1 MKLLLV
7 KILLLFQKKNIHFF
21 WYTIGFVLIVTY
33 IVLDAQGNI
42 LLNFV
47 LVSII
52 LFVVLIYSV
61 IYSNGSEATN
71 S

>member
-1 MKLLLV
+1 VKLLLV
-7 KILLLFQKKNIHFF
+7 KILLLFKKKYPFF
-21 WYTIGFVLIVTY
+21 LNTIGFVLIVTY
-33 IVLDAQGNI
+33 IVLDARGNI

>member
-1 MKLLLV
+1 L
-7 KILLLFQKKNIHFF
+7 N
-21 WYTIGFVLIVTY
+21 TIGFVLIVTY
-33 IVLDAQGNI
+33 IVLDARGNI